1 MNKTTLINKEK
12 NRYDWFLIDANSA
25 TLGRLSSEISK
36 ILLGKN
42 SSHYNPSQNI
52 QQGVIVINA
61 EKISVTG
68 KKETDKFYYR
78 HSGTPGGLTIETF
91 RELQDRIPSRI
102 IEKSVKGMLP
112 KGSLGRELFTKL
124 KVYKGSVHPHTSQ
137 NPKKININ

>member
-12 NRYDWFLIDANSA
+12 NKYDWFLIDANA
-25 TLGRLSSEISK
+25 TTLGRLSSEITK

-42 SSHYNPSQNI
+42 SPYFNPSQNI

-61 EKISVTG
+61 EKITVTG

-91 RELQDRIPSRI
+91 RELQNRIPSRI

-112 KGSLGRELFTKL
+112 KGPLGRELFTKL
-124 KVYKGSVHPHTSQ
+124 KVYKGPIHPHVSQ

>member
-1 MNKTTLINKEK
+1 MNKTIFTNKEK
-12 NRYDWFLIDANSA
+12 NKYDWFLIDADSI
-25 TLGRLSSEISK
+25 TLGRISTEISR

-42 SSHYNPSQNI
+42 SPHYDPSQSI
-52 QQGVIVINA
+52 QHGIIVINA
-61 EKISVTG
+61 EKITVTG

-91 RELQDRIPSRI
+91 KELQNRIPSRI

-124 KVYKGSVHPHTSQ
+124 KVYKGPIHPHTSQ